1 MAKNQVATIN
11 EDEVFSNAQLPAHLQ
26 GKMDAGRGSED
37 VDSTDLTIPRIQI
50 IQALSPQ
57 KKKNHAKY
65 IEGAQEAMAF
75 NTATD
80 ELYEGDF
87 YVVPTY
93 FKKEFL
99 IWAIDRNSDSN
110 GFRGSYPTELE
121 AEKARRALDGED
133 NPNDFEVIDTHQ
145 QFVLIINPATQEV
158 QEAVISM
165 AKSQIKVSKRLN
177 TQIRMAGGDRFAHVF
192 KFSVVDD
199 KSASGEFYNWGFKK
213 VGYAPVWAYEAGESM
228 YEAVKSG
235 EKTVNMGDASADAD
249 TTGSTYENEVEE
261 GQEGNDFPDEM

>member
-1 MAKNQVATIN
+1 MSKEIAAIN
-11 EDEVFSNAQLPAHLQ
+11 EEEMFSSAQLPAHLQ

-37 VDSTDLTIPRIQI
+37 VDANDLTIPRLQI

-57 KKKNHAKY
+57 KKKTHAKY
-65 IEGAQEAMAF
+65 IQGAEEGNIF

-80 ELYEGDF
+80 EVFAGDI
-87 YVVPTY
+87 YIVPTY
-93 FKKEFL
+93 FRKEYL
-99 IWAIDRNSDSN
+99 IWTQERSADSN

-121 AEKARRALDGED
+121 AVQAMKELEDGHEC
-133 NPNDFEVIDTHQ
+133 EIADTHQ
-145 QFVLIINPATQEV
+145 QFVLIIDPTTKTV

-192 KFSVVDD
+192 KFSAVDD
-199 KSASGEFYNWGFKK
+199 KSDKGEFYNWGFKK
-213 VGYAPVWAYEAGESM
+213 AGYAPEWAYEAGEAM

-235 EKTVNMGDASADAD
+235 EKSVNMADEKGAEKEVNSSKGHNEEVAD
-249 TTGSTYENEVEE
+249 
-261 GQEGNDFPDEM
+261 DIPAEM